1 MSEASLQNGTVS
13 RGRRDLLVGLGG
25 AAAAGVAAIAL
36 QSNSPSSPDSQTS
49 SPPAVDLGKQ
59 AADLQR
65 LAADLEMTRT
75 QVAKLTADL
84 EAAKLLEASRVKAL
98 EILRAPAWTE
108 VDLNA
113 FLGGLSG
120 GELASMRKAVKLD
133 QPNDAQAG
141 IDEIKKQLHKHSN
154 HFLARQLS
162 SADNIQY
169 HDKVKWVAQKAGV
182 HDEIIES
189 QSTFV
194 VEREL
199 SKKLFSDIWD
209 KLNEEQR
216 KLLLAQIDPTGSI
229 KDVAGTVALGGSA
242 ALAALSATVSLSGFA
257 FYTTMSVAVSQL
269 ASAFGVTLGM
279 GAYTGMS
286 SLVAFL
292 AGPVGWAIAGLAGAA
307 GLAVAGRADLQATTA
322 AVLQIHMIKVAQLKQ
337 FAPEAPD
344 DIFDVIGRPFL
355 AKNAS

>member
-1 MSEASLQNGTVS
+1 MSDASLQTRTVS
-13 RGRRDLLVGLGG
+13 RGRRDLLFGLSG
-25 AAAAGVAAIAL
+25 AAAAGAAAIAL
-36 QSNSPSSPDSQTS
+36 QSNSPPSSDSQAS
-49 SPPAVDLGKQ
+49 SPPAVDQGNQ

-65 LAADLEMTRT
+65 LAADLEIART

-84 EAAKLLEASRVKAL
+84 EAAKQLEASRVKAL

-141 IDEIKKQLHKHSN
+141 VAEIKKQLHKHSN
-154 HFLARQLS
+154 HLLTRQLS

-169 HDKVKWVAQKAGV
+169 HDKVKWVAKKAGV
-182 HDEIIES
+182 YDEIIES

-199 SKKLFSDIWD
+199 SKKLFSDLWD
-209 KLNEEQR
+209 KLNQEQR
-216 KLLLAQIDPTGSI
+216 KQLLAQIDPNGSI

-242 ALAALSATVSLSGFA
+242 ALAVLSATVSMSGFA
-257 FYTTMSVAVSQL
+257 FYTAMSVAISHL
-269 ASAFGVTLGM
+269 ATAFGITLGM
-279 GAYTGMS
+279 SAYTGMS

-322 AVLQIHMIKVAQLKQ
+322 AVLQIHLIKVAQLQ
-337 FAPEAPD
+337 QHAPEAPD
-344 DIFDVIGRPFL
+344 EIFDVNGRIVPR
-355 AKNAS
+355 